1 MRFIRARCDVTYCSL
16 ASVKIA
22 LLATSKHNSEL
33 IVGVAR
39 DQGLKNVSLC
49 NQKA

>member
-1 MRFIRARCDVTYCSL
+1 MRYMRGTSDVTYGSL
-16 ASVKIA
+16 ACVKIA
-22 LLATSKHNSEL
+22 LLVISKHSTEL

-39 DQGLKNVSLC
+39 DQGLKIVNLC